1 MTYPGI
7 ENDPASVEA
16 NPDRVA
22 VEERRREREEEYSK
36 YVAVSDIPWGNVNA
50 YFAGER
56 VSTTTAEKYDWLGL
70 GLVEQVERSDAER
83 DNTAA
88 SDRQEPA
95 AAEPTTAQKV
105 TAAAKAAKSKDEE
118 VK

>member
-36 YVAVSDIPWGNVNA
+36 YVAAQDIPWGNVNA
-50 YFAGER
+50 YFEGEP
-56 VSTTTAEKYDWLGL
+56 VSTTTAERYGWLDL
-70 GLVEQVERSDAER
+70 GYVKLKDAPAEEQQ
-83 DNTAA
+83 
-88 SDRQEPA
+88 QEPA
-95 AAEPTTAQKV
+95 GGEPTTAQKV
-105 TAAAKAAKSKDEE
+105 AAAAKSVKAGAATKDEE
-118 VK
+118 AK